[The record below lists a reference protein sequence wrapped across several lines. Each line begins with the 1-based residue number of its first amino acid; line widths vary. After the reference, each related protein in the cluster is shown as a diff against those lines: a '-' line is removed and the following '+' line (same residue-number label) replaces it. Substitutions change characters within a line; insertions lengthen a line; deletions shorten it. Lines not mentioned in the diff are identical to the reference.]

1 MPPTQPAYMIKDEC
15 LGTFAIDRGREE
27 IIKDFTSQINTYNKF
42 TDEMSS
48 NQNKYE
54 SVLPNVRQYETLMDS
69 QIGQLCGHI
78 DNYLS
83 KINDLNLEEY
93 LIYINKK
100 IYK

>member
-1 MPPTQPAYMIKDEC
+1 
-15 LGTFAIDRGREE
+15 
-27 IIKDFTSQINTYNKF
+27 
-42 TDEMSS
+42 MSS

-83 KINDLNLEEY
+83 KINDLNLEEFTTSRIKQLI
-93 LIYINKK
+93 LIYTQMNAYFTNIFATV
-100 IYK
+100 